1 MGSIPVRVTKKL
13 LIEKS
18 GAFFFLIFL
27 HNKPRRIHAGSGG
40 VFNIL

>member
-18 GAFFFLIFL
+18 GAFSFCFFYTT
-27 HNKPRRIHAGSGG
+27 KPRRLHHADGG